1 MSPASMTTTVGAQ
14 YNSPGDNWSN
24 STPNDSRA
32 LYEDSRALTDEL
44 DRNIWLYAAPV
55 LFVVGLCG
63 NSLTVAV
70 SRRKRLRNTTVSV
83 FLCAMALADN
93 LVLVTGILPEWLSIC
108 FAYEV
113 REEGPQACKWSKFL
127 AYGTGDIAIWILAAF
142 TCDRF
147 VAVTFPMKK
156 RNHFRSSGA
165 LLLCA
170 CVCGAAVTKNAH
182 LFWTRGSVY
191 DDVTGALLSNC
202 GRPPQFAYFE
212 MYVRPWIAFALVSA
226 LPFVAIAVCNATIIW
241 TLMRA
246 RIRRTNTTNT
256 YNSHVT
262 HTAVLCL
269 SASFT
274 FLVCIVPSI
283 VLLIGKPYW
292 THSGHG
298 NAAYDISKAV
308 CNLLVYVNHS
318 INFFLYCMTG
328 GRFRHEFVVA
338 MREWTRCKSGK
349 KTANGHNL
357 GKNPRFWV
365 AKGKSDIDDNV
376 SGDTY
381 RSSPKRTMTE
391 SIA

>member
-1 MSPASMTTTVGAQ
+1 MRMP
-14 YNSPGDNWSN
+14 PGNITEAVSANYISTGDSWANL
-24 STPNDSRA
+24 TPNDSSA
-32 LYEDSRALTDEL
+32 VHNATDEL
-44 DRNIWLYAAPV
+44 DRHIWLYAAPV
-55 LFVVGLCG
+55 LFIVGLCG

-83 FLCAMALADN
+83 FLSAMALADN
-93 LVLVTGILPEWLSIC
+93 LVLITGILPEWLSIC
-108 FAYEV
+108 FAYEA
-113 REEGPQACKWSKFL
+113 REESAQACKWSKFL
-127 AYGTGDIAIWILAAF
+127 AYGTGDVAIWILAAF

-147 VAVTFPMKK
+147 VAVCFPMKK
-156 RNHFRSSGA
+156 RSHFRPRGA

-170 CVCGAAVTKNAH
+170 CVCCAAVTKNAH
-182 LFWTRGSVY
+182 LFWTRGAVY
-191 DDVTGALLSNC
+191 DDATGALLSNC

-212 MYVRPWIAFALVSA
+212 MYVRPWIAFALVSV
-226 LPFVAIAVCNATIIW
+226 LPLVTIAVCNATIIW
-241 TLMRA
+241 TLARA
-246 RIRRTNTTNT
+246 RVRRTSTASS

-298 NAAYDISKAV
+298 NPAYDVSKAV
-308 CNLLVYVNHS
+308 CNLIVYVNHS

-338 MREWTRCKSGK
+338 VREWTRCKPGHK
-349 KTANGHNL
+349 ATNGHSL
-357 GKNPRFWV
+357 TKIPRSCCSAQGKTNS
-365 AKGKSDIDDNV
+365 ADNT
-376 SGDTY
+376 SSEAY
-381 RSSPKRTMTE
+381 RSSPKVTITE